1 MIKETLS
8 TTPVLALPNF
18 EALFQ
23 VECDAS
29 VIGIGV
35 VLSHEDRLVAFFS
48 EKVSKSQCKW
58 SIYELELYAL
68 VQTLKHW
75 EHYLVQ
81 REFVLYTNHQA
92 LQVINSQ
99 TIINRMHAR

>member
-1 MIKETLS
+1 MCLKKGKFFWGKAAEQSFALIKEKLS

-29 VIGIGV
+29 IVGISV
-35 VLSHEDRLVAFFS
+35 VLSQEGRLVAFFS
-48 EKVSKSQCKW
+48 EKLSVSQSKW

-68 VQTLKHW
+68 V
-75 EHYLVQ
+75 
-81 REFVLYTNHQA
+81 
-92 LQVINSQ
+92 
-99 TIINRMHAR
+99 